1 MQFMMLNVKNLLLE
15 FGKRNEAENF
25 VHFEEDLFF
34 RKITLS
40 QYFVFFDRK
49 ENFTKAKK

>member
-1 MQFMMLNVKNLLLE
+1 MQFIMLNVKKLLLE
-15 FGKRNEAENF
+15 FGKRDETENF

-40 QYFVFFDRK
+40 VFGISRPEGKFH
-49 ENFTKAKK
+49 